1 MKLFIKF
8 FKNLFGYYYYNKI
21 KNILLPKKINEDS
34 VEIMNI
40 RKLFYSQFVKSGD
53 LCFDVGAN
61 IGNRISPLL
70 MLNAQIVAIEPQISC
85 QKILKSKYGNKIILV
100 TEGLGEKE
108 GIAEFYISDAS
119 TISSFSKDWI
129 DSVKLG
135 RFKEYSWKTKKEVR
149 MTTLDILIHK
159 YGIPAF
165 IKIDVEG
172 YELEVLKGLNK
183 PVNMIS
189 FEYCVPEQIEKVL
202 SCIKRLVVINPNI
215 EFNYS
220 SNETMQFALNK
231 WVQLDK
237 MINIINSKPFQ
248 NTFFGDIYVK
258 TNTMNI

>member
-1 MKLFIKF
+1 MKLFIKI
-8 FKNLFGYYYYNKI
+8 FKNLFGHYFYNKI
-21 KNILLPKKINEDS
+21 KNILLPQKIHEDS
-34 VEIMNI
+34 VEMMNI

-85 QKILKSKYGNKIILV
+85 QKILNSKYGNEIILV

-108 GIAEFYISDAS
+108 GEAEFYISDAS

-129 DSVKLG
+129 DSVKSG
-135 RFKEYSWKTKKEVR
+135 RFKEYSWKTKKKVR
-149 MTTLDILIHK
+149 MTTLDNLIHQ
-159 YGIPAF
+159 YGIPSF

-183 PVNMIS
+183 PINMIS
-189 FEYCVPEQIEKVL
+189 FEYCVPEQTEKVF
-202 SCIKRLVVINPNI
+202 SCIQRLVDVNPNI

-220 SNETMQFALNK
+220 SNETMQFTLNK
-231 WVQLDK
+231 WVQLDEMK
-237 MINIINSKPFQ
+237 NIINTKLFQ
-248 NTFFGDIYVK
+248 NTLFGDIYVK
-258 TNTMNI
+258 AKTMNI